1 MQQFTDLIK
10 EWQTFYATL
19 ALACATLIGLLFIAM
34 TVNPETLKNR
44 TNAWQLRIARKTF
57 GDFLLVLMTSL
68 MFLVPGLP
76 PLGLASALFALG
88 IAWSFGVIGRLLVT
102 TMRERRQVFSLG
114 KQIRVFYLSLLGGI
128 DLIL

>member
-1 MQQFTDLIK
+1 
-10 EWQTFYATL
+10 
-19 ALACATLIGLLFIAM
+19 
-34 TVNPETLKNR
+34 
-44 TNAWQLRIARKTF
+44 
-57 GDFLLVLMTSL
+57 MTSL

-128 DLIL
+128 GLIL